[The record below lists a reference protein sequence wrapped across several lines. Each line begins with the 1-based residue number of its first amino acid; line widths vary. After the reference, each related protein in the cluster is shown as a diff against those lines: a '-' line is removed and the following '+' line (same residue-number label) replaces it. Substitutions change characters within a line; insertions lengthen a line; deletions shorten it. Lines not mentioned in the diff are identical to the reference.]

1 MLRLTILALALF
13 GASAQEPSGT
23 YTGTAKVLGLS
34 VTESLTANDD
44 STFDLA
50 VTGAFTFSCTGEKF
64 TIDEASGTIT
74 PTDIDT
80 DGDCLHDA
88 LAANSLSFGAASYE
102 SGADTISLTVTAL
115 GIPVT
120 STLTHTA
127 LAAAV
132 APSGTYTGTAK
143 VLGLS
148 ADESL
153 TANDD
158 STFDLAVSGAF
169 TFSCTGEKYTID
181 DSGAIT
187 PTDIDTTGDCLHD
200 ALAANSLSFGSA
212 AYDSGADTIS
222 LTVTAL
228 GIPVT
233 STLRKASTE
242 FMLWAGKHGLTYE
255 SEEEF
260 KYRFG
265 IWLANK
271 AIVEAH
277 NEEYARGRVSYTLA
291 MNKFAAMTNAEFSS
305 AMLRPRSTRNADS
318 AERTFEG
325 GVSVADTFDWRSVKD
340 VVTPIKD
347 QGQCGSCWAFS
358 AVATMEGAYNY
369 ASGSLN
375 SFSEQELVDCTN
387 SGHYTCNVG
396 GEMSDGVDYIA
407 SSQSGY
413 IYTETAYPYTATSC
427 SILKNCC
434 SAESNTGVNTG
445 ITGHTAITSGDE
457 DALKSAAGTY
467 PVISV
472 GIDASSTQFQLY
484 SSGVYAP
491 AGCSSSSLDH
501 GVAVVGYD
509 TMMVGGDYW
518 IVKNSWGTGWGED
531 GYIYMARN
539 DNNKCGIATDACYA
553 NI

>member
-1 MLRLTILALALF
+1 MFFF
-13 GASAQEPSGT
+13 GSFHPP
-23 YTGTAKVLGLS
+23 
-34 VTESLTANDD
+34 
-44 STFDLA
+44 
-50 VTGAFTFSCTGEKF
+50 
-64 TIDEASGTIT
+64 T
-74 PTDIDT
+74 P
-80 DGDCLHDA
+80 
-88 LAANSLSFGAASYE
+88 LAAANGVSYE
-102 SGADTISLTVTAL
+102 SV
-115 GIPVT
+115 
-120 STLTHTA
+120 
-127 LAAAV
+127 
-132 APSGTYTGTAK
+132 
-143 VLGLS
+143 
-148 ADESL
+148 
-153 TANDD
+153 
-158 STFDLAVSGAF
+158 
-169 TFSCTGEKYTID
+169 
-181 DSGAIT
+181 
-187 PTDIDTTGDCLHD
+187 
-200 ALAANSLSFGSA
+200 
-212 AYDSGADTIS
+212 
-222 LTVTAL
+222 
-228 GIPVT
+228 
-233 STLRKASTE
+233 
-242 FMLWAGKHGLTYE
+242 
-255 SEEEF
+255 EEVE
-260 KYRFG
+260 YRFG
-265 IWLANK
+265 IWSSNK
-271 AIVEAH
+271 AIVEEH
-277 NEEYARGRVSYTLA
+277 NAEYARGRQSYTLA
-291 MNKFAAMTNAEFSS
+291 MNKFAAMTNAEFSTM
-305 AMLRPRSTRNADS
+305 MLRPRSTRNADS
-318 AERTFEG
+318 AK
-325 GVSVADTFDWRSVKD
+325 GVFNGTGAVADSYDWRDVNN
-340 VVTPIKD
+340 VVTPVKD

-369 ASGSLN
+369 KSGSLN
-375 SFSEQELVDCTN
+375 EFSEQELVDCTN